1 MARYFFDYVND
12 RGRSHDHQ
20 GRDFPSLD
28 SAKRQGEL
36 IAIDMQLDQDD
47 DGPVGGKV
55 SICDVAGLEL
65 YAIPVQGQAFL

>member
-1 MARYFFDYVND
+1 MARYFFDYVNE

-36 IAIDMQLDQDD
+36 IAIDLQLDQDD
-47 DGPVGGKV
+47 DGPVGGRV
-55 SICDVAGLEL
+55 SVCDVAGIEL
-65 YAIPVQGQAFL
+65 CAIPVQGQAFL